1 MRSVIKIIAFFLFLT
16 FSEKVCALD
25 TDTTKTPST
34 SSITRYYTSRQFEYA
49 DSANYIDNSLYDF
62 QRYLPKTYLGNT
74 GQVIHDQTYNPFL
87 PELGFNYSKN
97 NAASYFYTPRNL
109 KFYNSRTPYTDLQ
122 YITGT
127 QKEQLFKMAFSYN
140 VTKNWNL
147 TANYYNIHSD
157 GVYRNQNTKDNFI
170 AFSTNYKSK
179 NNRYWLLGSICYN
192 SIKTAESG
200 GLIEDSVF
208 NAVIDQDH
216 FLVNLSYAQRT
227 VVNRDIFVKQ
237 YFNFGKSLPGDT
249 SGIRPVIP
257 ESRFILTTTYDDNYL
272 RYTDS
277 LADMQNGYY
286 PAFYYDSAR
295 THDSTFY
302 RKIENELEWKRA
314 DNGKHRGIMDQLGAG
329 LSIRHQLIMLRQR
342 DVDTTFNTIIVGAQ
356 LFNTYSRNAFWWN
369 ISGSYGLN
377 GYNKNDFMAVA
388 AVHKKLADS
397 LIDITLKGTERSQM
411 ADFIYTT
418 EHTNNFIWNN
428 NFLKVRQSGAELSFL
443 LRKYRL
449 QLSAAYNAYTNVLYF
464 DNYAI
469 ARQYTATIPVFSL
482 FLKKDFVLYNW
493 HLNNRITYQEVPG
506 STVIRLPQFIFEHSL
521 YYERELL
528 NKALLLQIGAG
539 IFYNTSYYADGY
551 MPVTG
556 EFYLQNNRKYGDYPF
571 IDVFLCA
578 RVKTVKLFFK
588 VDHINSGASG
598 INYMLTPGYLYPYRT
613 FKFGVSWRF
622 YD

>member
-1 MRSVIKIIAFFLFLT
+1 
-16 FSEKVCALD
+16 
-25 TDTTKTPST
+25 
-34 SSITRYYTSRQFEYA
+34 
-49 DSANYIDNSLYDF
+49 
-62 QRYLPKTYLGNT
+62 
-74 GQVIHDQTYNPFL
+74 
-87 PELGFNYSKN
+87 
-97 NAASYFYTPRNL
+97 
-109 KFYNSRTPYTDLQ
+109 
-122 YITGT
+122 
-127 QKEQLFKMAFSYN
+127 MAFSYN